1 MSKTFE
7 QLSQERKA
15 GQKAG
20 IYPEW
25 YTTQAYQM
33 FQAKYSVPG
42 ENGLKGRHSTIATTL
57 GKYMPDSEL
66 WAEKFFEIMWNG
78 WFSPA
83 SPVLANTGT
92 DRGLPVSCSG
102 QYVGDAINSF
112 YENIHESAILSKY
125 GFGCSAYFGDV
136 RPRGSEISI
145 GGKASGV
152 VPVIKD
158 FATMAANVSQGSQ
171 RRGSIASYLPIDHP
185 DFEELLSLLEAEPD
199 GLNIGWNV
207 SNAFIEQLKHG
218 DKEANERFINSLYAK
233 LVTGRGYYFFQDK
246 ANDLRPQMYKDL
258 GLDIK
263 ATNLCTEI
271 LLHSS
276 EDYSY
281 TCVLSSMNLE
291 KYDEWK
297 DTDAILVATVFLD
310 CVVSYFLDQA
320 KALKL
325 PALDKA
331 IRFTEKGRAV
341 GLGVMGFSSLLQKR
355 SVPFESFEA
364 HLLNQKI
371 FNQLQKQSTDAS
383 RMLAGI
389 HGEPEWCKGYN
400 LRNTHRTAVA
410 PTKSTALL
418 MGGVSESV
426 FPDPGM
432 VFEMGSA
439 AGGMKRISAEFY
451 KLAKAKG
458 KYSEELI
465 KDINQH
471 IGSVQHLDWLT
482 DHEKAVFR
490 TAFEVDQEAILRLA
504 SVRQKYLCQGQSLN
518 FFVSEDGDEKRI
530 AKLHSK
536 AFLDPNITALYYI
549 YSRSGV
555 VINNEC
561 IACSA

>member
-7 QLSQERKA
+7 QLSAERKA

-33 FQAKYSVPG
+33 FQAKYAVEG
-42 ENGLKGRHSTIATTL
+42 EAGLRGRHETIAKTL
-57 GKYMPDSEL
+57 AAYMPDPQKWE
-66 WAEKFFEIMWNG
+66 AKFFEIMWNG

-92 DRGLPVSCSG
+92 NRGLPVSCSG
-102 QYVGDAINSF
+102 QYIGDSVDSF
-112 YENIHESAILSKY
+112 YSNLHESAILSKH
-125 GFGCSAYFGDV
+125 GFGCSADFSSV
-136 RPRGSEISI
+136 RPRGSDISV

-171 RRGSIASYLPIDHP
+171 RRGSIASYLPIDHG
-185 DFEELLSLLEAEPD
+185 DFEELLALLESEPD

-207 SNAFIEQLKHG
+207 RNDFIERLKRG
-218 DKEANERFINSLYAK
+218 DKDAMQRFTSTLHAK
-233 LVTGRGYYFFQDK
+233 LVTGRGYYFFPDK
-246 ANDLRPQMYKDL
+246 ANALRPEMYKRL

-263 ATNLCTEI
+263 ASNLCTEI

-276 EDYSY
+276 EEYTY
-281 TCVLSSMNLE
+281 TCVLSSMNLLLW
-291 KYDEWK
+291 DEWK
-297 DTDAILVATVFLD
+297 DTDAVLTATVFLD
-310 CVVSYFLDQA
+310 CLVSYFLDQA
-320 KALKL
+320 KDIHGLEKAL
-325 PALDKA
+325 A
-331 IRFTEKGRAV
+331 FTKKGRAI
-341 GLGVMGFSSLLQKR
+341 GLGTMGLSSLFQSKMI
-355 SVPFESFEA
+355 PFESFAA
-364 HLLNQKI
+364 HTLNQQI
-371 FNQLQKQSTDAS
+371 FKKLHDDSEAAS
-383 RMLAGI
+383 RLLAGLL
-389 HGEPEWCKGYN
+389 GEPEWCEGTG
-400 LRNTHRTAVA
+400 LRNTHRTAIA

-439 AGGMKRISAEFY
+439 AGGMKRISNQFYEF
-451 KLAKAKG
+451 AKKRG
-458 KYSEELI
+458 MYTEDLV

-482 DHEKAVFR
+482 EDEKAVFR

-504 SVRQKYLCQGQSLN
+504 STRQKYLCQGQSLN
-518 FFVSEDGDEKRI
+518 FFVSEDGDEERI

-555 VINNEC
+555 VINTEC
-561 IACSA
+561 LACSA

>member
-1 MSKTFE
+1 MISTFE
-7 QLSQERKA
+7 QLSEDRKQGQAA
-15 GQKAG
+15 GL
-20 IYPEW
+20 YPEW

-33 FQAKYSVPG
+33 FTSKYAVEG
-42 ENGLKGRHSTIATTL
+42 EAGLRGRHETIAKTL
-57 GKYMPDSEL
+57 AAYMPDHQDD
-66 WAEKFFEIMWNG
+66 WADKFFEIMWKG

-102 QYVGDAINSF
+102 QYVGDSIDSF
-112 YENIHESAILSKY
+112 YSNLRESAILSKH
-125 GFGCSAYFGDV
+125 GFGCSAYLGDI
-136 RPRGSEISI
+136 RARGSEISV
-145 GGKASGV
+145 GGKASGA

-171 RRGSIASYLPIDHP
+171 RRGAVATYLPIDHD
-185 DFEELLSLLEAEPD
+185 DFDELISLLEQEPD
-199 GLNIGWNV
+199 GLNVGWNI
-207 SNAFIEQLKHG
+207 SNEFVDRLKSG
-218 DKEANERFINSLYAK
+218 DKEAGERFVRAVHAK
-233 LVTGRGYYFFQDK
+233 LVTGRGYFFFPDK
-246 ANDLRPQMYKDL
+246 ANALRPQMYKDL

-263 ATNLCTEI
+263 ASNLCTEI

-276 EDYSY
+276 EEYTY
-281 TCVLSSMNLE
+281 TCVLSSMNLA

-297 DTDAILVATVFLD
+297 DTDAVFTATVFLD
-310 CVVSYFLDQA
+310 CVVSYFLERA
-320 KALKL
+320 RTIPGLE
-325 PALDKA
+325 KA
-331 IRFTEKGRAV
+331 IAFTEKGRAI
-341 GLGVMGFSSLLQKR
+341 GLGVMGFSTLLQKR
-355 SVPFESFEA
+355 SIPFESFEA
-364 HLLNQKI
+364 HQLNQQI
-371 FNQLQKQSTDAS
+371 FKQLHDDSQMAS
-383 RMLAGI
+383 QFLAKML
-389 HGEPEWCKGYN
+389 GEPEWCRGTG

-432 VFEMGSA
+432 VFEIGSA

-451 KLAKAKG
+451 HLAKARG
-458 KYSEELI
+458 KYSEELV

-482 DHEKAVFR
+482 EHEKLVFR

-504 SVRQKYLCQGQSLN
+504 STRQKYLCQGQSLN
-518 FFVSEDGDEKRI
+518 FFVSEDGDEERI
-530 AKLHSK
+530 ARLHSN
-536 AFLDPNITALYYI
+536 AFTDPNITALYYI

-561 IACSA
+561 LACAA